1 MIVLTTGTPGSGKT
15 LFAVHTIVER
25 EQSNAKHLKLNPHI
39 FNRNFEKIENNCDK
53 QILIN
58 VSDFDGDQKVY
69 EDMRNALAE
78 YDQTS
83 ISVSTLFDSFQ
94 SFSGFSLEQRYEAYF
109 YDSVIYNLILDLIN
123 NQLDLKLEHIL
134 HVRQQYADINGLKVD
149 HVLKT
154 PDDWRTTPDGSI
166 VYYDEAQQHE
176 RYRSGTQS
184 NKDEIVQKLQVHRHT
199 GHDIW
204 FITQSPRFLN
214 AFVLDLVGEHYHLHR
229 PYGAKLASVYYW
241 RSCRKQPQSTAS
253 RELAENEFLF
263 KYPKSL
269 FKHYKSATS
278 HSVKFKIPKKFF
290 IIGTVAICLGIFVW
304 NMVFSDKTQKF
315 INPELVKEESSQNNQ
330 QGDKQQAAS
339 IAPDLLDQ
347 ECRKGINVE
356 KPECVEWFD
365 SKSKQNNSE
374 SNIQRVSYNP
384 DTPFDQQE
392 IQDSIQYEVTAMPVF
407 SGCTKFNGK
416 YYAYTQQGTKLN
428 VTSEDCRKLI
438 ENGDRPFNYFKD
450 TQQQAQQQ
458 PIYQES
464 QVSEKSYIEYLSKRY
479 KDDSN
484 LQLNTQVQQNSQTI
498 PIQGTI

>member
-25 EQSNAKHLKLNPHI
+25 EKSNAKHLKLNPHI

-53 QILIN
+53 QIFIN

-78 YDQTS
+78 YDQTN

-109 YDSVIYNLILDLIN
+109 YDTVIYNLILNLIN

-134 HVRQQYADINGLKVD
+134 DVRQQYADINGLKVD

-269 FKHYKSATS
+269 FNHYKSATS

-290 IIGTVAICLGIFVW
+290 IISAVAICLGIFVW
-304 NMVFSDKTQKF
+304 NMLFSDKTQKF
-315 INPELVKEESSQNNQ
+315 INPESAKEEPNQEKNQ

-339 IAPDLLDQ
+339 IAPDQLDQ

-356 KPECVEWFD
+356 KPECVQWFD

-392 IQDSIQYEVTAMPVF
+392 IQDSIQYDVTAMPVF

-428 VTSEDCRKLI
+428 VSSEDCRKLI
-438 ENGDRPFNYFKD
+438 ENGDRPFNYFAK
-450 TQQQAQQQ
+450 QQQQQFN
-458 PIYQES
+458 S
-464 QVSEKSYIEYLSKRY
+464 A
-479 KDDSN
+479 
-484 LQLNTQVQQNSQTI
+484 QVQQNNQI
-498 PIQGTI
+498 VPVQGAI

>member
-25 EQSNAKHLKLNPHI
+25 EKSNAKHLKLNPHI

-53 QILIN
+53 QIFIN

-78 YDQTS
+78 HDQTN
-83 ISVSTLFDSFQ
+83 ITVSTLFDSFQ

-109 YDSVIYNLILDLIN
+109 YDTVIYNLILNLIN

-134 HVRQQYADINGLKVD
+134 DVRQQYADINGLKVD

-269 FKHYKSATS
+269 FNHYKSATS

-290 IIGTVAICLGIFVW
+290 IIGAVAICLGIFVW
-304 NMVFSDKTQKF
+304 NMIFSDKTQKF
-315 INPELVKEESSQNNQ
+315 INPEAAKEESNQEKNQ
-330 QGDKQQAAS
+330 QGDKQETAS
-339 IAPDLLDQ
+339 IAPDQLDQ

-356 KPECVEWFD
+356 KPECVQWFD

-392 IQDSIQYEVTAMPVF
+392 IQDSIQYDVTAMPVF

-428 VTSEDCRKLI
+428 VSSEDCRKLI
-438 ENGDRPFNYFKD
+438 ENGDRPFNYFAK
-450 TQQQAQQQ
+450 QQQQQQ
-458 PIYQES
+458 FNS
-464 QVSEKSYIEYLSKRY
+464 A
-479 KDDSN
+479 
-484 LQLNTQVQQNSQTI
+484 QVQQNQI
-498 PIQGTI
+498 VPVQGAI